1 LADPAALEEILGIS
15 FNDALLLEQALVHS
29 SFVNENP
36 TQVPKSNERLEFLGD
51 AILGLVI
58 AEELYQNTPDAS
70 EGEMT
75 NLRAALIRGNTL
87 ARVAKAIRLGDHLY
101 LGKGEEANGGR
112 DKTTNLAGALEAVI
126 AAIFLDQGF
135 ATARKCTLR
144 LFQSELRR
152 AASQGTEANYKSR
165 LQEFI
170 QAGGGETPAYYVTRT
185 EGPDHNRS
193 FTVEV
198 RSGDTILGNGTGRSK
213 KLAET
218 EAARSALERLL
229 SQPPPPCT

>member
-1 LADPAALEEILGIS
+1 LADPAALEETLGIS

-36 TQVPKSNERLEFLGD
+36 AQVPKSNERLEFLGD

-75 NLRAALIRGNTL
+75 NLRAALVRGDTL
-87 ARVAKAIRLGDHLY
+87 ARVA
-101 LGKGEEANGGR
+101 
-112 DKTTNLAGALEAVI
+112 TLEAVI

>member
-1 LADPAALEEILGIS
+1 MADRSALEKTMGIS

-36 TQVPKSNERLEFLGD
+36 AQVPKSNERLEFLGD

-58 AEELYQNTPDAS
+58 AEELYQNIPDAS

-75 NLRAALIRGNTL
+75 DLRAVLVRGDTL
-87 ARVAKAIRLGDHLY
+87 ARVARAIRLGDHLY

-126 AAIFLDQGF
+126 ATIFLDQGF
-135 ATARKCTLR
+135 AAARKCTLR

-152 AASQGTEANYKSR
+152 AASQGTETNYKSR
-165 LQEFI
+165 LQESV
-170 QAGGGETPAYYVTRT
+170 QAGGGGTPAYYVTRT

-198 RSGDTILGNGTGRSK
+198 RSGDTVLGKGTGRSK

>member
-1 LADPAALEEILGIS
+1 LADPAALEETLGIS
-15 FNDALLLEQALVHS
+15 FNNALLLEQALVHS

-36 TQVPKSNERLEFLGD
+36 AQVPKSNERLEFLGD

-75 NLRAALIRGNTL
+75 NLRAALVRGDTL

>member
-1 LADPAALEEILGIS
+1 MADRAALEKIVGIS

-58 AEELYQNTPDAS
+58 AEELYQDIPDAS

-75 NLRAALIRGNTL
+75 DLRAALVRGDTL
-87 ARVAKAIRLGDHLY
+87 ARVARSIRLGDHLY

-135 ATARKCTLR
+135 ATALKCTLG

-152 AASQGTEANYKSR
+152 AISQGTETNYKSR
-165 LQEFI
+165 LQEFV
-170 QAGGGETPAYYVTRT
+170 QAGGDETLAYYVTRT
-185 EGPDHNRS
+185 EGPDHNRI

-198 RSGDTILGNGTGRSK
+198 RSDDTILGKGTGRSK

-229 SQPPPPCT
+229 SQPSPPCI

>member
-1 LADPAALEEILGIS
+1 MADRAALEKTLGVS

-36 TQVPKSNERLEFLGD
+36 TQVPQSNERSEFLGD

-58 AEELYQNTPDAS
+58 AEELYQDIPDAS

-75 NLRAALIRGNTL
+75 NLRAALVRGDTL
-87 ARVAKAIRLGDHLY
+87 ARVARAIRLGDYLY
-101 LGKGEEANGGR
+101 LGKGEETNGGR

-152 AASQGTEANYKSR
+152 AVSQGTETNYKSR
-165 LQEFI
+165 LQEFV
-170 QAGGGETPAYYVTRT
+170 QARKGEALAYYVTRT
-185 EGPDHNRS
+185 EGPAHNRS

-198 RSGDTILGNGTGRSK
+198 RSGDTILSKGTGRSK

-218 EAARSALERLL
+218 EAARSALEEFL

>member
-1 LADPAALEEILGIS
+1 LADRSALEKTMGIS

-36 TQVPKSNERLEFLGD
+36 AQVPKSNERLEFLGD

-58 AEELYQNTPDAS
+58 AEELYQNIPDAS

-75 NLRAALIRGNTL
+75 DLRAVLVRGDTL
-87 ARVAKAIRLGDHLY
+87 ARVARAIRLGDHLY

-126 AAIFLDQGF
+126 ATIFLDQGF
-135 ATARKCTLR
+135 AAARKCTLR

-152 AASQGTEANYKSR
+152 AASQGTETNYKSR
-165 LQEFI
+165 LQESV
-170 QAGGGETPAYYVTRT
+170 QAGGGGTPAYYVTRT

-198 RSGDTILGNGTGRSK
+198 RSGDTVLGKGTGRSK

>member
-1 LADPAALEEILGIS
+1 MADRAALEKTLGVS

-36 TQVPKSNERLEFLGD
+36 TQVPQSNERPEFLGD

-58 AEELYQNTPDAS
+58 AEELYQDIPDAS

-75 NLRAALIRGNTL
+75 NLRAALVRGDTL
-87 ARVAKAIRLGDHLY
+87 ARVARAIRLGDYLY
-101 LGKGEEANGGR
+101 LGKGEETNGGR
-112 DKTTNLAGALEAVI
+112 GKTTNLAGALEAII

-152 AASQGTEANYKSR
+152 AVSQGTETNYKSR
-165 LQEFI
+165 LQEFV
-170 QAGGGETPAYYVTRT
+170 QARRDEALAYYVTST
-185 EGPDHNRS
+185 EGPAHNRS
-193 FTVEV
+193 ITVEV
-198 RSGDTILGNGTGRSK
+198 RSGDTILSKGTGRSK

-218 EAARSALERLL
+218 EAARCALEGFL

>member
-1 LADPAALEEILGIS
+1 MADRAALEKTMGIS

-36 TQVPKSNERLEFLGD
+36 AQVPKSNERLEFLGD

-58 AEELYQNTPDAS
+58 AEELYQNIPDAS

-75 NLRAALIRGNTL
+75 DLRAALVRGDTL
-87 ARVAKAIRLGDHLY
+87 ARVARAIRLGDHLY

-112 DKTTNLAGALEAVI
+112 DKTTNLAGALEAMI

-135 ATARKCTLR
+135 AAARKCTLK

-152 AASQGTEANYKSR
+152 AVSQGTETNYKSR
-165 LQEFI
+165 LQELV

-198 RSGDTILGNGTGRSK
+198 RSDDTILGKGTGRSK

-229 SQPPPPCT
+229 SQPSPPCT

>member
-1 LADPAALEEILGIS
+1 LADRAALEKTLGIS

-36 TQVPKSNERLEFLGD
+36 AQVPKSNERLEFLGD

-58 AEELYQNTPDAS
+58 AEELYQNIPDAS

-75 NLRAALIRGNTL
+75 DLRAALVRGDTL
-87 ARVAKAIRLGDHLY
+87 ARVARAIRLGDHLY
-101 LGKGEEANGGR
+101 LGKGEEANRGR

-135 ATARKCTLR
+135 ATVRKCTR
-144 LFQSELRR
+144 MLFQSELRR
-152 AASQGTEANYKSR
+152 AISQGTETNYKSR
-165 LQEFI
+165 LQEFV
-170 QAGGGETPAYYVTRT
+170 QAGGDETPAYYVTRT

-198 RSGDTILGNGTGRSK
+198 RSDDTILGKGTGKSK

-229 SQPPPPCT
+229 SQPSPPCI

>member
-1 LADPAALEEILGIS
+1 
-15 FNDALLLEQALVHS
+15 
-29 SFVNENP
+29 
-36 TQVPKSNERLEFLGD
+36 
-51 AILGLVI
+51 
-58 AEELYQNTPDAS
+58 
-70 EGEMT
+70 M
-75 NLRAALIRGNTL
+75 
-87 ARVAKAIRLGDHLY
+87 
-101 LGKGEEANGGR
+101 
-112 DKTTNLAGALEAVI
+112 I
-126 AAIFLDQGF
+126 AAIFLDQDF
-135 ATARKCTLR
+135 AAAREFTLR

-152 AASQGTEANYKSR
+152 AVQGTEANHKSR

-198 RSGDTILGNGTGRSK
+198 RSGDTILGNGTGRNK

-218 EAARSALERLL
+218 EAARSALERLF

>member
-1 LADPAALEEILGIS
+1 LADRAALEKTLGVS
-15 FNDALLLEQALVHS
+15 FNDALLLEQALAHS

-36 TQVPKSNERLEFLGD
+36 TQVPQSNERSEFLGD

-58 AEELYQNTPDAS
+58 AEELYQDIPDAS

-75 NLRAALIRGNTL
+75 NLRAALVRGDTL
-87 ARVAKAIRLGDHLY
+87 ARVARAIRLGDYLY
-101 LGKGEEANGGR
+101 LGKGEETNGGR

-152 AASQGTEANYKSR
+152 AVSQGTETNYKSR
-165 LQEFI
+165 LQEFV
-170 QAGGGETPAYYVTRT
+170 QARKGEALAYYVTRT
-185 EGPDHNRS
+185 EGPAHNRS

-198 RSGDTILGNGTGRSK
+198 RSGDTILSKGTGRSK

-218 EAARSALERLL
+218 EAARSALEEFL
-229 SQPPPPCT
+229 SQPLPPCT

>member
-1 LADPAALEEILGIS
+1 LADRAALEKTLGIS

-36 TQVPKSNERLEFLGD
+36 AQVPKSNERLEFLGD

-58 AEELYQNTPDAS
+58 AEELYQNIPDAS

-75 NLRAALIRGNTL
+75 DLRAALIRGDTL
-87 ARVAKAIRLGDHLY
+87 ARVARAIRLGDHLY
-101 LGKGEEANGGR
+101 LGKGEESNGGR

-126 AAIFLDQGF
+126 ATIFLDQGF
-135 ATARKCTLR
+135 AAARKCTLR

-152 AASQGTEANYKSR
+152 AASQGTETNYKSR
-165 LQEFI
+165 LQESV
-170 QAGGGETPAYYVTRT
+170 QAGGGGTPAYYVTRT

-198 RSGDTILGNGTGRSK
+198 RSGDTVLGKGTGRSK